1 MSDYLTIEEIKKELK
16 KDSKSELLK
25 EPFRS
30 GCKHALELLD
40 RLEPSDAKLRKV
52 REAIRVYDMT
62 TSTKIE
68 ILYLIDSHLPPSEP
82 EVDEELE
89 EAKKAWPVGRKFGNV
104 WDKDTHTILEV
115 YRDTDHELRIK
126 ADSLNEYGQDWYI
139 VNLYL
144 LPSEPTE
151 AEKFRQEADA
161 LIERINNAVDK
172 LGK

>member
-89 EAKKAWPVGRKFGNV
+89 EVRKKFPVGKMAQFEGGEPF
-104 WDKDTHTILEV
+104 KIIKV
-115 YRDTDHELRIK
+115 YRYAVFIRILG
-126 ADSLNEYGQDWYI
+126 DDMEIPWTYTGDEESFT
-139 VNLYL
+139 LYE
-144 LPSEPTE
+144 EPTE
-151 AEKFRQEADA
+151 AEKLRKEADD
-161 LIERINNAVDK
+161 LISRINNAVDK